1 MKLKIFLTLSFSV
14 LLFIFGALLSFYQ
27 WNEENVSPTIL
38 QIQKIQNVSKIYD
51 KLRLY
56 TGMPTVPLVVQN
68 SDILNAWTDGT
79 NVTITTK
86 MIDFLDND
94 DEIATVLGHE
104 MAHVLLKHR
113 EVMSIEPTILSSV
126 NIEAQADKMG
136 AFITLRAGYDI
147 CKGRQMWVKLAN
159 YEDGDY
165 ADPFN
170 YDHPSY
176 AYRYETLSMPW
187 CYN

>member
-1 MKLKIFLTLSFSV
+1 MKLKIFLTLLFSV
-14 LLFIFGALLSFYQ
+14 LLLLGALSFLQYT
-27 WNEENVSPTIL
+27 EENVNTTLL
-38 QIQKIQNVSKIYD
+38 QVRKLLNVSKIYD
-51 KLRLY
+51 ELRLY

-79 NVTITTK
+79 NVTITTR

-104 MAHVLLKHR
+104 MAHVLLKHK
-113 EVMSIEPTILSSV
+113 EVMSVEPPILSPV

-147 CKGRQMWVKLAN
+147 CKGRQMWIKLAN
-159 YEDGDY
+159 YKDGDY
-165 ADPFN
+165 ADPLN
-170 YDHPSY
+170 YNHPSY